1 MNQSNARIACFR
13 RVTIATVE
21 SGASRGGGR
30 QHSKVQY
37 KQVNQDD
44 KEQDLETDEEELYP
58 EEGVSKPIM
67 DLNIHN
73 RRLFLGSFLVVEVIG
88 LIAVTMTIAWV
99 QQYKNGVVWGMTEM
113 GINFNWHPILMTIGL
128 IFLYGNGALIYRVI
142 PPKNESHKLVLKIGH
157 AVVMMVAFILTVIGL
172 QAAFDSHNY
181 STPPKP
187 NMYTLHSWVGLI
199 AAMLFGV
206 QWALGFAAFLF
217 PKFSPELRSLLL
229 PFHQYFGSSILCLA
243 VAAALLGHLEKAL
256 WSIGT
261 PVYAKKGPES
271 MLVNFTGV
279 FLILFVMGVT
289 FLLSKFSKED
299 PKGHREV

>member
-1 MNQSNARIACFR
+1 LR

-30 QHSKVQY
+30 QHSKVLY

-44 KEQDLETDEEELYP
+44 KDLDTDEEEIYP
-58 EEGVSKPIM
+58 EEGFSKPIM

-88 LIAVTMTIAWV
+88 LIAVIMTIHWV
-99 QQYKNGVVWGMTEM
+99 EHYKGGVKWGMTDM
-113 GINFNWHPILMTIGL
+113 GIAFNWHPILMTIGL

-142 PPKNESHKLVLKIGH
+142 PPKNESQKLVLKIGH
-157 AVVMMVAFILTVIGL
+157 AVVMMVAFIVTVIGL
-172 QAAFDSHNY
+172 QAAFDSHNL
-181 STPPKP
+181 SVPPKP

-199 AAMLFGV
+199 AAMLFGF

-217 PKFSPELRSLLL
+217 PKFSPEIRSLLL

-243 VAAALLGHLEKAL
+243 VAAALMGHLEKAI
-256 WSIGT
+256 WSIKAPNPETGV
-261 PVYAKKGPES
+261 PQSVYAQKGPES

-289 FLLSKFSKED
+289 FLLSKSKEN
-299 PKGHREV
+299 PKGHKEVA